1 MDVVRIPL
9 ADTMRFGGRDV
20 DAATVRMLSES
31 MAAVGQMTPILVR
44 RGKRQEGPTSKD
56 TYWII
61 AGRHRVQA
69 ARELGWAEIDA
80 VLADLDT
87 PHAELCEI
95 DENLVRAE
103 LSDAERAKAHARRE
117 ELMVQLGLA
126 APGRRGGDRRSNDNS
141 SLGSYAKDT
150 AEALGVHRRTVQR
163 DLRRAKTIEPEVLDD
178 ITGTDLDKGVVLDE
192 LARAPRSQQV
202 ALLDEIRQR
211 QEGHK
216 VNREVNKAIALTD
229 AQLFAEWL
237 MARTDL
243 NELDT
248 VISWLEGTKPRDVIA
263 ALRREAA

>member
-178 ITGTDLDKGVVLDE
+178 ITGTDLDKGVVLDK
-192 LARAPRSQQV
+192 LAATPREEQRAMVAQMRSQVRLAPDPLNDPEAHEKQLS
-202 ALLDEIRQR
+202 ALM
-211 QEGHK
+211 GAW
-216 VNREVNKAIALTD
+216 NR
-229 AQLFAEWL
+229 
-237 MARTDL
+237 
-243 NELDT
+243 
-248 VISWLEGTKPRDVIA
+248 A
-263 ALRREAA
+263 AGPVREEFLLRIDRPVFDRGAA